1 MAGKPTQESA
11 KPQPAGRRPTIRDVA
26 ARANVSIATVSKALN
41 GTGRM
46 MQETRER
53 ILLAAEE
60 LAFRPNALARG
71 LLSRR
76 SFTVGL
82 LTDDTY
88 GRFALPVMA
97 GISEGLI
104 DHGVSVFLCA
114 LEDNTALAQ
123 VHLDA
128 MLEKQVDGIIVA
140 GKRVDRLPPVDLT
153 GLSLPVVHVMAEG
166 PVDRVSFQ
174 PDEVQGAAIAVQHL
188 ISAGRR
194 RIAHVTG
201 PMRFRVARERAES
214 WSAALAAANI
224 PEPAPGPMFG
234 EWSESW
240 GHAAVGALWSRPGLH
255 PDAIFCGNDQIG
267 RGIIDALR
275 ERGVDVPGTV
285 AVVGYD
291 NWEIVANE
299 TRPPLTS
306 VDMNLKELGR
316 QAGLTL
322 LALINGEEVAP
333 GIKSLPCDLRVRR
346 SCGGLAKAG

>member
-1 MAGKPTQESA
+1 MTKSPIRGAT
-11 KPQPAGRRPTIRDVA
+11 GRRLSGGKPTIRDVA

-46 MQETRER
+46 MAETRER
-53 ILLAAEE
+53 IRLAAQE

-71 LLSRR
+71 LHSRR

-82 LTDDTY
+82 LTDDSY

-114 LEDNTALAQ
+114 VEDDSALAQ
-123 VHLDA
+123 VHLNA

-166 PVDRVSFQ
+166 PDDRVTFR
-174 PDEVQGAAIAVQHL
+174 PDETQGARIAVQHL
-188 ISAGRR
+188 IGAGRR

-201 PMRFRVARERAES
+201 PMRFRVARERAQS
-214 WSAALAAANI
+214 WQTVLALANI
-224 PEPAPGPMFG
+224 MEPAPGVMFG

-240 GHAAVGALWSRPGLH
+240 GHAAVAAIWGQPGPH

-267 RGIIDALR
+267 RGVIDALR

-291 NWEIVANE
+291 NWEIVAIE

-322 LALINGEEVAP
+322 LAMINGKEVAP